1 MSSTLEFVTVTKSVG
16 YLIAI
21 GFIIAFVAFWQLA
34 YGRGKGRLITI
45 AILSYLVVGLAILVG
60 SCVAMTPR

>member
-1 MSSTLEFVTVTKSVG
+1 VSSTLEFVTVTKSVG

-21 GFIIAFVAFWQLA
+21 VFIIAFVAFWQLA